1 MEHVL
6 DNPVW
11 NALISGNAPLA
22 NGTEGVKFFDE
33 DVSPFVALK
42 ENTAAN
48 FGELHQL
55 THSNKPAIFVALS
68 PIQIPAGWTLLH
80 HIPGL
85 QMVHET
91 GLQPLPST
99 PILDLTSEHVPQMV
113 ALTQLTNPG
122 PFASRTIAFGHYKG
136 VFKGD
141 ELVAMAGQ
149 RFNPFNFT
157 EISAVCTHPSH
168 LGKGYARQ
176 LLIYHINK
184 ILADSCTPFLHVRG
198 DNERAIKVYESLG
211 FKTRTNIHF
220 FVMKRKIDNAVKV

>member
-11 NALISGNAPLA
+11 NALMSGNASLA
-22 NGTEGVKFFDE
+22 YGTDSVKYFDE
-33 DVSPFVALK
+33 DVSPFIALK

-48 FGELHQL
+48 FRELHQL
-55 THSNKPAIFVALS
+55 THSNKPVIFVALS
-68 PIQIPAGWTLLH
+68 PIQIPVGWTLLH

-85 QMVHET
+85 QMVYET
-91 GLQPLPST
+91 GPQPQPLI
-99 PILDLTSEHVPQMV
+99 PIVDLRSEHVLQMI

-122 PFASRTIAFGHYKG
+122 PFASQTIAFGHYKG
-136 VFKGD
+136 IFEGSD
-141 ELVAMAGQ
+141 LVAMAGQ
-149 RFNPFNFT
+149 RFNPHNFK

-176 LLIYHINK
+176 LLIYQINK
-184 ILADSCTPFLHVRG
+184 ILADSCRPFLHVRG
-198 DNERAIKVYESLG
+198 DNKRAIKVYESLG

-220 FVMKRKIDNAVKV
+220 FVMKKEN

>member
-11 NALISGNAPLA
+11 NALMSGNASLA
-22 NGTEGVKFFDE
+22 YGTDSVKYFDE
-33 DVSPFVALK
+33 DVSPFIALK

-48 FGELHQL
+48 FRELHQL
-55 THSNKPAIFVALS
+55 THSNKPVIFVALS

-91 GLQPLPST
+91 GPQPQPSMQ
-99 PILDLTSEHVPQMV
+99 IVDLRSEHVSQMV

-149 RFNPFNFT
+149 RFNPFNFK

-184 ILADSCTPFLHVRG
+184 ILVDSCTPFLHVRG
-198 DNERAIKVYESLG
+198 DNERAIKVYESLVSPPG
-211 FKTRTNIHF
+211 QTSIFW
-220 FVMKRKIDNAVKV
+220 